1 VEGILRAVIFANGEL
16 GDRETARLAI
26 QPGDL
31 LIAADGGGAHCLA
44 LGLVPDLLVGD
55 LDSLASEIIARF
67 EADGVEI
74 LQYPARKD
82 HTDLEL
88 ALLIAQERGAQEV
101 LILAAL
107 GKRWD
112 QTLANILLP
121 AERIFASLRIRLLDG
136 NQEIGLLRAGEQ
148 LILSGN
154 PGDTLSL
161 IPLIGDACGITTQGL
176 EYPLFDENLLFGA
189 TRGISN
195 VLLESDASIS
205 LRSGLLVVVVIH
217 HSWEADE

>member
-1 VEGILRAVIFANGEL
+1 VEGILRAVIFANGDL
-16 GDRETARLAI
+16 GDPEIARRAI

-31 LIAADGGGAHCLA
+31 LIAADGGGKHCLA
-44 LGLVPDLLVGD
+44 LGLVPNLLIGD
-55 LDSLASEIIARF
+55 LDSLAPEIIARF
-67 EADGVEI
+67 EEDGVEI
-74 LQYPARKD
+74 LKYPARKD

-88 ALLIAQERGAQEV
+88 ALLIAQERGAKDI

-107 GKRWD
+107 GQRWD

-136 NQEIGLLRAGEQ
+136 NQEIRLLRAGEQ
-148 LILSGN
+148 LTLSGK

-161 IPLIGDACGITTQGL
+161 IPLMGDACGITTQGL
-176 EYPLFDENLLFGA
+176 EYPLVDENLLFGA

-195 VLLESDASIS
+195 VLLGSDASIS

-217 HSWEADE
+217 HKWEAEK